1 MMDRRR
7 LITTALPGVGLAGLA
22 PQQGADA
29 QRAGRTPSQV
39 WDIRDF
45 RAQGDGKTLDTVA
58 LQAAID
64 ACSQGGGGVVFFPKG
79 SFLSGTLILKDGVTL
94 HFSPGATLVGSPNI
108 SDYPSKPF
116 PARDL
121 DVGGFDIWALVYA
134 DGAKNIGIEGPGT
147 IDGNGKPFPP
157 RDPPNLDIATGG
169 RPRLLFLKGCQ
180 NVRVRDVTLCDSGC
194 WTAHFAMCDKVFV
207 QGICVYSHFFGNED
221 GILLD
226 SCQDSFVSDCFVDT
240 SDDAIV
246 IKSSF
251 PRVCK
256 NIAITNCV
264 LTTTA
269 AAIKFGTQSLGGFQ
283 NVSISN
289 CVCYECAGGGLKF
302 LTVDGGDLED
312 ITVSNITMHNVSAPI
327 TFILGNRGQDF
338 GFKEVERPRPVARL
352 RNVVVSGIRA
362 TVASEN
368 DMWRTGNTCLI
379 AGIPGHPVEGVMI
392 DNVYMT
398 YPGNGTAA
406 EAQRSE
412 VPEREKAYPE
422 NTMFGVL
429 PAYGFYL
436 RHANRVTLHNVR
448 LELERPD
455 LRPALVCDDVE
466 DLELTG
472 FKALVTG
479 DEPLIRL
486 VNTRGAVIQNCRT
499 LGGVQSFLD
508 VEGIKSADIA
518 LSANDLRGVRN
529 IVLKAGGFLGDI
541 AEAGNLAP

>member
-7 LITTALPGVGLAGLA
+7 LITKAFPGIGLA
-22 PQQGADA
+22 PLATQQGARA
-29 QRAGRTPSQV
+29 QSGGRTPGPAWNV
-39 WDIRDF
+39 RDF

-64 ACSQGGGGVVFFPKG
+64 ACSQGGGVVFFPKG
-79 SFLSGTLILKDGVTL
+79 SFLSGTLTLKDGVTL
-94 HFSPGATLVGSPNI
+94 HLSPGATLLGSQSI
-108 SDYPSKPF
+108 SDYPPKPF

-147 IDGNGKPFPP
+147 INGNGKPFPP
-157 RDPPNLDIATGG
+157 RTPVGNRDISTGA

-180 NVRVRDVTLCDSGC
+180 NVRITDVTLCDSGC
-194 WTAHFAMCDKVFV
+194 WTAHFALCDKVFV
-207 QGICVYSHFFGNED
+207 QGICVYSSFFYNED

-226 SCQDSFVSDCFVDT
+226 SCQDSFVSGCFVDT

-246 IKSSF
+246 VKASF

-264 LTTTA
+264 LTTTC

-289 CVCYECAGGGLKF
+289 CACYECPLGGLKF
-302 LTVDGGDLED
+302 LTVDGGELED
-312 ITVSNITMHNVSAPI
+312 ITVSNISMHNVSAPI
-327 TFILGNRGQDF
+327 TIVLGNRGQDY
-338 GFKEVERPRPVARL
+338 GFKKVERPGSVARL

-362 TVASEN
+362 TVASRN
-368 DMWRTGNTCLI
+368 DRWRTGNTCLI

-398 YPGNGTAA
+398 YPGSGTLA
-406 EAQRSE
+406 EAQRSD
-412 VPEREKAYPE
+412 VPEQEKAYPE

-436 RHANRVTLHNVR
+436 RHAKGVALHNVR
-448 LELERPD
+448 LELEKPD
-455 LRPALVCDDVE
+455 LRPALICDDVE

-472 FKALVTG
+472 FKAPGNG

-486 VNTRGAVIQNCRT
+486 RNTRGAVIQNCRT
-499 LGGVQSFLD
+499 LGSVESFLR
-508 VEGIKSADIA
+508 VEGATSADIA
-518 LSANDLRGVRN
+518 LLANDLRRVRN
-529 IVLKAGGFLGDI
+529 VALKADGFIGNI
-541 AEAGNLAP
+541 AQAGNLLP